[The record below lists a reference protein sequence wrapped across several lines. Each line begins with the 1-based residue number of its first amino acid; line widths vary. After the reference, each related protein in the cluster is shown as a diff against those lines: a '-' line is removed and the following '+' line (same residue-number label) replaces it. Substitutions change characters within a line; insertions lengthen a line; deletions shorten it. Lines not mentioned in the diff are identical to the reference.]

1 MKLTDH
7 KKRTLRVILVGS
19 IFAILY
25 IAISARAVH
34 LHIFKGP
41 WLSQKAECEYK
52 KSFTCLGKRGT
63 IFDTNHKEMAV
74 SVNATS
80 IAANPSRIKNPR
92 AAAKNLARI
101 LDLNPRK
108 LRRKLS
114 SGRTFVWIKRQV
126 IPKKV
131 SAVKNLELEGIAFLP
146 AYVRVYPNLTAAAQV
161 IGFSGID
168 GQGLEGLEFYYN
180 FMENEYFSRVSS
192 LQIANRSLHL
202 GLWLTDHGFINYFCF
217 KTNGPGDQ
225 L

>member
-25 IAISARAVH
+25 MAISARAVH

-80 IAANPSRIKNPR
+80 IAANPTRIKNPR
-92 AAAKNLARI
+92 AAL
-101 LDLNPRK
+101 
-108 LRRKLS
+108 
-114 SGRTFVWIKRQV
+114 
-126 IPKKV
+126 
-131 SAVKNLELEGIAFLP
+131 
-146 AYVRVYPNLTAAAQV
+146 
-161 IGFSGID
+161 
-168 GQGLEGLEFYYN
+168 
-180 FMENEYFSRVSS
+180 
-192 LQIANRSLHL
+192 LQP
-202 GLWLTDHGFINYFCF
+202 
-217 KTNGPGDQ
+217 GPGHRLSRPLWPFRSPHRRGARTQ
-225 L
+225 S